1 MKLIIIGAGPGG
13 YETALLAAK
22 RGVEVVLIE
31 SGHVGGTCLNEGCIP
46 TKAFCKNAEVLD
58 GLREAEAFGVTGL
71 SYDFDFKAVAARKNA
86 VIEQLRGGVEGL
98 LGHKLITLVRGK
110 ASFKD
115 AHTVLVEPLR
125 HSFACASATSSMSEE
140 QSDVAICTEYTAD
153 YIIIATGSISASLP
167 IPGADLPGILTSREI
182 LDLEE
187 VPQML
192 CVIGGGVIGLEF
204 ASVFRSFGSEV
215 TVLEYFK
222 EILPRFDSDLS
233 KRLKQSLGKRG
244 IEINTQAQV
253 TAIEEVSAV
262 ISTEDGD
269 RVEKS
274 IYKVSFTRKG
284 KEEVIEA
291 DKVLMAVGRKANV
304 GSLNLADVGIEFT
317 PRGIVVDEK
326 TMQTN
331 ISHIYAVGDIN
342 GKMMLAHAA
351 TFQGIVALD
360 HIMGIENGID
370 LSVMPAA
377 VFTSPEAASVGMTE
391 EDCKDA
397 GIPIRALKSFFR
409 ANGKAVTMGE
419 TDGFCKVIVAAEPK
433 EGAESPYEPGRIL
446 GCHLFGPHASDIV
459 QEACALI
466 SRKATLNEFEDI
478 IHTHPTLTEVLQS
491 AVHN

>member
-1 MKLIIIGAGPGG
+1 MKIIIIGAGPGG

-71 SYDFDFKAVAARKNA
+71 SYGFDFKAVAARKNA
-86 VIEQLRGGVEGL
+86 VVEQLRGGVEGL

-110 ASFKD
+110 AAFKD
-115 AHTVLVEPLR
+115 SHTVTVDD
-125 HSFACASATSSMSEE
+125 
-140 QSDVAICTEYTAD
+140 QDYVGD
-153 YIIIATGSISASLP
+153 YIIIATGSVSASLP

-187 VPQML
+187 VPQRL

-244 IEINTQAQV
+244 IEISTQTQV
-253 TAIEEVSAV
+253 TAIEEC
-262 ISTEDGD
+262 DG
-269 RVEKS
+269 K
-274 IYKVSFTRKG
+274 YKVSFTRKG
-284 KEEVIEA
+284 KEESVEA

-304 GSLNLADVGIEFT
+304 ASLNLADVGIEFT
-317 PRGIVVDEK
+317 PRGIVVDDK

-331 ISHIYAVGDIN
+331 IPHIYAVGDIN

-360 HIMGIENGID
+360 HIMGVENGID

-391 EDCKDA
+391 EDCKAA
-397 GIPIRALKSFFR
+397 GVPVKCLKSFFR

-433 EGAESPYEPGRIL
+433 DGVETPYEPGRIL
-446 GCHLFGPHASDIV
+446 GCHLYGPHASDIV

-466 SRKATLNEFEDI
+466 TRKATIKEFEDI